1 MFRISAIAALAASC
15 GVAAAVPDVICGSL
29 DDMNHYTSGG
39 PINGVRAYA
48 VGTTACNAGD
58 VNLDWIDGSIN
69 HPVISGT
76 IYKIKDGRLIQLG
89 ATFVKHSFASLQGNS
104 CGFGC
109 GAGGTFQALGPGCS
123 DPYGAGLN
131 GGQTGLGPR
140 SEINAYNGNFAYPF
154 TTINQSGN
162 AIFKRIQV
170 PASEMPDTSARFFV
184 EGQYVIKDEMN
195 PATGLPYIDTNPG
208 SPWAG
213 RPVSW
218 NNVTYERM
226 NVQSNGNA
234 STTGAPNR
242 GRAAIYAWQDHG
254 LGTNQP
260 DNSVEIVEVPVP
272 SEGLLNVACKVTDLG
287 DGTYRYDYAV
297 HNQNSDLNVGSFSVP
312 AAGNISGHFF
322 NDITHHSGPDGLI
335 SDLDWAPVEGA
346 GSITWSSEPFIGNP
360 NANAIRWG
368 TMYNFSFVS
377 DAAPVEGE
385 VSVGMWKLPGMVLSA
400 DVLVPG
406 GVSCPA
412 DLTGDGVLD
421 FFDVSAFLNAF
432 NAQDSIA
439 DFTGDGVFDFFDV
452 SAFLNSFNAGC
463 P

>member
-15 GVAAAVPDVICGSL
+15 GVATAVPDVVCGTL
-29 DDMNHYTSGG
+29 DDVNHYGAIG
-39 PINGVRAYA
+39 NVRAYA

-58 VNLDWIDGSIN
+58 VNLNWIDGTPN
-69 HPVISGT
+69 HPVISCT
-76 IYKIKDGRLIQLG
+76 LYKLKDGRLEQLG
-89 ATFVKHSFASLQGNS
+89 VTFVKHSFASLQGNA

-109 GAGGTFQALGPGCS
+109 GSGGTFSALGPGCS

-140 SEINAYNGNFAYPF
+140 SEINAFNGQFVYPF

-170 PASEMPDTSARFFV
+170 PADEMPDAGAQFFV
-184 EGQYVIKDEMN
+184 EGQYVIKDEIQ
-195 PATGLPYIDTNPG
+195 PDGTPYIDTNPG

-213 RPVSW
+213 RPVNW
-218 NNVTYERM
+218 NNASYERM
-226 NVQSNGNA
+226 NVQSSGAA
-234 STTGAPNR
+234 STTGATFR

-254 LGTNQP
+254 NGANNP

-272 SEGLLNVACKVTDLG
+272 NEGLLHVACKVTDLG

-297 HNQNSDLNVGSFSVP
+297 HNQNSDHSVGSFSVP
-312 AAGNISGHFF
+312 AAGSISGHYF
-322 NDITHHSGPDGLI
+322 NDIDYHDGPDGLI
-335 SDLDWAPVEGA
+335 SGLDWAPVEGA
-346 GSITWSSEPFIGNP
+346 NSITWSAEPFISNP
-360 NANAIRWG
+360 NGNAIRWG

-377 DAAPVEGE
+377 DAAPVDGE
-385 VSVGMWKLPGMVLSA
+385 VTIGMWKTPGTQLTASVQ
-400 DVLVPG
+400 VPG

-412 DLTGDGVLD
+412 DLTGDGSLD

-432 NAQDSIA
+432 NAEDSVA

-452 SAFLNSFNAGC
+452 SAFLNAFNAGC

>member
-15 GVAAAVPDVICGSL
+15 GVAAAVPDVVCGTL
-29 DDMNHYTSGG
+29 DDVNHYGAIG
-39 PINGVRAYA
+39 GVRAYA

-58 VNLDWIDGSIN
+58 VNLNWIDGSIN
-69 HPVISGT
+69 HPVISCT
-76 IYKIKDGRLIQLG
+76 IYKLKDGRLEQLG
-89 ATFVKHSFASLQGNS
+89 VTFVKHSFASLQGNA

-109 GAGGTFQALGPGCS
+109 GSGGTFQALGPGCS

-131 GGQTGLGPR
+131 GGQSGLGPR
-140 SEINAYNGNFAYPF
+140 SEINAFNGDFVYPF

-170 PASEMPDTSARFFV
+170 PAAEMPDSSAQFFV
-184 EGQYVIKDEMN
+184 EGQYVIKDEIQAN
-195 PATGLPYIDTNPG
+195 GQPYIDDDPS
-208 SPWAG
+208 SPWFG
-213 RPVSW
+213 RPVNW
-218 NNVTYERM
+218 NNTSYERL
-226 NVQSNGNA
+226 NVQGSGAAN
-234 STTGAPNR
+234 TTGATFR

-254 LGTNQP
+254 NGTNNP
-260 DNSVEIVEVPVP
+260 DNSVEVVEVPVP
-272 SEGLLNVACKVTDLG
+272 NEGLLHVACKVTDLG

-312 AAGNISGHFF
+312 AAGSISDHYF
-322 NDITHHSGPDGLI
+322 NDVDHHDGPDGLI
-335 SDLDWAPVEGA
+335 SGDDWAPVEGA
-346 GSITWSSEPFIGNP
+346 NSITWSTDAFIGNP

-377 DAAPVEGE
+377 DAAPVDGE
-385 VSVGMWKLPGMVLSA
+385 VTVGMWKAPGMQLTA
-400 DVLVPG
+400 DVQVPG
-406 GVSCPA
+406 GTACEA
-412 DLTGDGVLD
+412 DLTGDDVLD

-452 SAFLNSFNAGC
+452 SAFLNAFNAGC

>member
-15 GVAAAVPDVICGSL
+15 GVAAAVPDVVCGTL
-29 DDMNHYTSGG
+29 DDVNHYGVVG
-39 PINGVRAYA
+39 DVRAYA

-58 VNLDWIDGSIN
+58 VNLNWIDGSPN
-69 HPVISGT
+69 HPVISCT
-76 IYKIKDGRLIQLG
+76 IYKLKDGRLEQLG
-89 ATFVKHSFASLQGNS
+89 VTFVKHSFASLQGNA

-109 GAGGTFQALGPGCS
+109 GSGGTFQALGPGCS

-140 SEINAYNGNFAYPF
+140 SEINAFNGQFVYPF

-162 AIFKRIQV
+162 SIYKRIQV
-170 PASEMPDTSARFFV
+170 PAAEMPDAAAQFFV
-184 EGQYVIKDEMN
+184 EGQYTIKDEIQAN
-195 PATGLPYIDTNPG
+195 GQPYIDTNAG

-213 RPVSW
+213 RPVNW
-218 NNVTYERM
+218 NNVSYERM
-226 NVQSNGNA
+226 NVQASGSA
-234 STTGAPNR
+234 STTGPTNR
-242 GRAAIYAWQDHG
+242 GVAAIYAWRDHG
-254 LGTNQP
+254 NGPNTP

-272 SEGLLNVACKVTDLG
+272 DEGLLHVACKVTDLG
-287 DGTYRYDYAV
+287 DGTWRYDYAV

-312 AAGNISGHFF
+312 NGGSASDFYF
-322 NDITHHSGPDGLI
+322 NDVDHHDGPDGLI
-335 SDLDWAPVEGA
+335 AGDDWAPVEGA
-346 GSITWSSEPFIGNP
+346 GSISWSCDPFIGNT

-377 DAAPVEGE
+377 DAAPEAGE
-385 VSVGMWKLPGMVLSA
+385 VTIGMWKAPGMSLTA
-400 DVLVPG
+400 DITVPG
-406 GVSCPA
+406 SGVCQA
-412 DLTGDGVLD
+412 DLTGDGSLD

-432 NAQDSIA
+432 NAQDPIA
-439 DFTGDGVFDFFDV
+439 DFTGDGLYDFFDV

>member
-15 GVAAAVPDVICGSL
+15 GVAAAVPDVVCGTL
-29 DDMNHYTSGG
+29 DDVNHYTSGG

-58 VNLDWIDGSIN
+58 VNLNWIDGSIN
-69 HPVISGT
+69 HPVISCT
-76 IYKIKDGRLIQLG
+76 IYRLHEGRLTQLG
-89 ATFVKHSFASLQGNS
+89 VTFVKHSFASLQGNA

-140 SEINAYNGNFAYPF
+140 SEINAFNGDFVYPF

-170 PASEMPDTSARFFV
+170 PAAEMPMAGAQFFV
-184 EGQYVIKDEMN
+184 EGQYVIKDEIQAN
-195 PATGLPYIDTNPG
+195 GQPYIDTNPG
-208 SPWAG
+208 SPWLG
-213 RPVSW
+213 RPVNW
-218 NNVTYERM
+218 NNVSYERM
-226 NVQSNGNA
+226 NVQTNGSA
-234 STTGAPNR
+234 STTGPTAR

-254 LGTNQP
+254 NGTNNP

-272 SEGLLNVACKVTDLG
+272 NEGLVNIACKVTDLG
-287 DGTYRYDYAV
+287 NGTWQYDYAV

-312 AAGNISGHFF
+312 HSGNASNFFF
-322 NDITHHSGPDGLI
+322 NDIDHHSGPDALI
-335 SDLDWAPVEGA
+335 SGADWVPQEGA
-346 GSITWSSEPFIGNP
+346 GSITWATEPFFTNV

-377 DAAPVEGE
+377 DSAPEDGE
-385 VSVGMWKLPGMVLSA
+385 VTIGMWKNANVSLTANIS
-400 DVLVPG
+400 VPG
-406 GVSCPA
+406 GSCEA
-412 DLTGDGVLD
+412 DLTGDGSLD

-432 NAQDSIA
+432 NAQDPIA
-439 DFTGDGVFDFFDV
+439 DFTGDGMFDFFDV
-452 SAFLNSFNAGC
+452 SAFLNAYNAGC